1 MRKISTILTL
11 LLLCLCGNLSAQTRL
26 TNIADGEYLI
36 YCPASNS
43 GYAYYDGTN
52 QYLRRNTGTAVENC
66 KFTLTQGTGDYA
78 GWYTIQTHD
87 GKYVVAGTSLQH
99 SETAGVN
106 VKVVD
111 AEEATNDNKWWE
123 IAKDASNANYVDIF
137 PKQDNITSSSPA
149 WNYASNHQD
158 SYNVAVGLYG
168 ANDGNSQW
176 RLVTAKRV
184 ISMNF
189 RDSDD
194 GNATGLLTDGI
205 FRVTTDAWNNG
216 VNATGSS
223 SEWKTW
229 NGQAAETLGS
239 NWSVTWSSKN
249 TWRYTTSINENILKG
264 YLDDGAQSNGNYAT
278 VELSNLPF
286 TTGYDLYIYR
296 ATDTEN
302 ANFQPVSVTMNGH
315 TYTYSTSTD
324 LKGIG
329 FFGNSAWGQSRNTTS
344 VMGTNVICIKG
355 LNASEITISGG
366 QKSGNARGCVAAVQ
380 IVETGV
386 SNVINVVGD
395 TYDVSGV
402 TSPIYLIKDGDL
414 ALENASPELIAKY
427 IDVTGVT
434 GNVTLAGYVDINYT
448 LTDPNGVT
456 YSGVYNTFWDN
467 DATACPPMNG
477 VTFNNK
483 VFTNTG
489 TGYTL
494 TADISFPF
502 PVCTNSVEKSTGIQ
516 SDLGSS
522 MWFAK
527 TDDTGDYVCATNAQN
542 TTFGYRTQDNF
553 KWYIYP
559 SFADGQFS
567 FKIKHNSG
575 KYIPSFTGSQ
585 GPNTKNYL
593 VDEASAGTFYYM
605 PCTLNKFGFSINA
618 VGAIFLTVNTSGTDQ
633 PIWSWAKSGNASH
646 EGSNLTFPKAEI
658 TLDDLKTQ
666 LATYQSIE
674 KFDIL
679 PGTIVQGP
687 DEFENPTEINAAIDA
702 ANNVDADNAEA
713 ILSYLEGT
721 ECTKLKNYQ
730 NRLTSIG
737 KPLANVQFLMKG
749 QYGTLIL
756 PCPSSIPT
764 GLRVYS
770 CSTLEEDGSTLVLTS
785 ATTRIE
791 AKTPYIIES
800 TEAGYTIVGW
810 SYLTATDGSTKNDGL
825 LTGVFD
831 AAGASVPTGGYVL
844 ARNKNTG
851 KQGFF
856 RTNGTVTCPQYKCY
870 LTLPAENATAAK
882 ELYFDNNGTTT
893 GIEAIFGGENN
904 EVVIYDLSGKRLS
917 RLQKGVNI
925 VNGHKVIVK

>member
-1 MRKISTILTL
+1 MRKISSILTL

-26 TNIADGEYLI
+26 TNIADGVYYLC
-36 YCPASNS
+36 CPAN
-43 GYAYYDGTN
+43 GAYAYYDGSN
-52 QYLRRNTGTAVENC
+52 QFLRRATGAQEEG
-66 KFTLTQGTGDYA
+66 KFTITQGTGEYE
-78 GWYTIQTHD
+78 GYYTIQIQD
-87 GKYVVAGTSLQH
+87 GQFVVAGSDIANH
-99 SETAGVN
+99 STVAGTN
-106 VKVVD
+106 VKVV
-111 AEEATNDNKWWE
+111 AASEATDANKWWA
-123 IAKDASNANYVDIF
+123 ITTDGSNASYMDIF
-137 PKQDNITSSSPA
+137 PKQESLTTTTPA
-149 WNYASNHQD
+149 WNFASD
-158 SYNVAVGLYG
+158 YNGNANQAVGVYG
-168 ANDGNSQW
+168 ANDGNSNW
-176 RLVTAKRV
+176 ILVTAKRV

-189 RDSDD
+189 GNQ
-194 GNATGLLTDGI
+194 GNALFTDG
-205 FRVTTDAWNNG
+205 VNKVLAAAWNNVTAAG
-216 VNATGSS
+216 NTRTDLV
-223 SEWKTW
+223 TW
-229 NGQAAETLGS
+229 NGTATETLSS
-239 NWSVTWSSKN
+239 NWSVTWSSPN
-249 TWRYTTSINENILKG
+249 LWNYTESIKETILKG
-264 YLDDGAQSNGNYAT
+264 YLDDGGSHANVT
-278 VELSNLPF
+278 FTNLPF

-296 ATDTEN
+296 ATDTQN
-302 ANFQPVSVTMNGH
+302 YKFRPIKVTMNGH

-324 LKGIG
+324 LQGIG
-329 FFGNSAWGQSRNTTS
+329 YFGDSNWGTTRNATS
-344 VMGTNVICIKG
+344 VLGTNVICIKG
-355 LNASEITISGG
+355 LNAAEITIEGG
-366 QKSGNARGCVAAVQ
+366 ENIGNARGCIAAVQ

-386 SNVINVVGD
+386 SNVINVEGD

-448 LTDPNGVT
+448 LTDPNGAT
-456 YSGVYNTFWDN
+456 YSGVYNTYWDN

-575 KYIPSFTGSQ
+575 KYIPSFTESQ
-585 GPNTKNYL
+585 GVNTKNYL

-605 PCTLNKFGFSINA
+605 PCTFDKLGFSINA
-618 VGAIFLTVNTSGTDQ
+618 EGAIFLTVNTSGTDQ
-633 PIWSWAKSGNASH
+633 PIWTWRKPTNATH
-646 EGSNLTFPKAEI
+646 QGSNLTFPKAEV
-658 TLDDLKTQ
+658 TTADLQTQ
-666 LATYQSIE
+666 LATYQNME

-687 DEFENPTEINAAIDA
+687 DEFANPTEINAAIDA
-702 ANNVDADNAEA
+702 ANNVNADNAEA

-730 NRLTSIG
+730 NQLTSIG
-737 KPLANVQFLMKG
+737 KTLANVQFLMKG

-764 GLRVYS
+764 SLSVYS
-770 CSTLEEDGSTLVLTS
+770 CSTLEEDGSTLVLTP

-791 AKTPYIIES
+791 AKKPYIIES

>member
-1 MRKISTILTL
+1 MRKISSILTL

-26 TNIADGEYLI
+26 TNIADGVYYLV
-36 YCPASNS
+36 CPANS
-43 GYAYYDGTN
+43 GHAYYDGTN
-52 QYLRRNTGTAVENC
+52 QYLRRTDSPQENG
-66 KFTLTQGTGDYA
+66 KFTITQGTGEYV
-78 GWYTIQTHD
+78 GYYTIQTND
-87 GKYVVAGTSLQH
+87 GKYVVAGTSLSH
-99 SETAGVN
+99 STEAGVN
-106 VKVVD
+106 VKVVES
-111 AEEATNDNKWWE
+111 AEATDENKWWV
-123 IAKDASNANYVDIF
+123 ITVDGSNASYVDIF
-137 PKQDNITSSSPA
+137 PKQPTLTTTTAA
-149 WNYASNHQD
+149 WNFASN
-158 SYNVAVGLYG
+158 YGTEANKVVGLWNASG
-168 ANDGNSQW
+168 GESNW
-176 RLVTAKRV
+176 ILVSTKRV

-189 RDSDD
+189 
-194 GNATGLLTDGI
+194 GNQGSALYSDGI
-205 FRVTTDAWNNG
+205 NKVPAAAWNNVTAAG
-216 VNATGSS
+216 NTRGDL
-223 SEWKTW
+223 KTW
-229 NGQAAETLGS
+229 DGTAAATLS
-239 NWSVTWSSKN
+239 PNWSVTWSSKE
-249 TWRYTTSINENILKG
+249 TWYYTTVTENILKG
-264 YLDDGAQSNGNYAT
+264 YLDDGAQANGKYAT
-278 VELSNLPF
+278 VTFTNLPF
-286 TTGYDLYIYR
+286 TTGYDLYIYS

-302 ANFQPVSVTMNGH
+302 ANFRPVSVTMNGH
-315 TYTYSTSTD
+315 TYTYTTESGVGYFGTS
-324 LKGIG
+324 
-329 FFGNSAWGQSRNTTS
+329 NWGQSRNATS

-355 LNASEITISGG
+355 LTASEITISGG
-366 QKSGNARGCVAAVQ
+366 DKSGSARGGIAAVQ
-380 IVETGV
+380 IVETGA
-386 SNVINVVGD
+386 SNVINVEGD

-414 ALENASPELIAKY
+414 SLENASPELIAKY

-448 LTDPNGVT
+448 LTDPNGAT
-456 YSGVYNTFWDN
+456 YSGVYNTYWDN

-502 PVCTNSVEKSTGIQ
+502 PVCTNSVEKNTGIQ
-516 SDLGSS
+516 SNLGSS

-527 TDDTGDYVCATNAQN
+527 TDETGDYVCATNAQN

-559 SFADGQFS
+559 SFANGQFS

-585 GPNTKNYL
+585 GSNTKNYL
-593 VDEASAGTFYYM
+593 VDEASAGTFFYM
-605 PCTLNKFGFSINA
+605 PCTLDKLGFSINA
-618 VGAIFLTVNTSGTDQ
+618 EGAIFLTVNTSGTDQ

-679 PGTIVQGP
+679 SGTIVQGP
-687 DEFENPTEINAAIDA
+687 DEFDNPTEINAAIDA
-702 ANNVDADNAEA
+702 ANNVDTDNEEA

-721 ECTKLKNYQ
+721 ECTKLKRYQ
-730 NRLTSIG
+730 NQLTSIG

-770 CSTLEEDGSTLVLTS
+770 CSTLEEDGSTLVLTP

-800 TEAGYTIVGW
+800 TEVGYTIVGW
-810 SYLTATDGSTKNDGL
+810 SYLTATDGSTKNVGL

-844 ARNKNTG
+844 ARNKTTR

-856 RTNGTVTCPQYKCY
+856 RTDGSVICPQYKCY
-870 LTLPAENATAAK
+870 LTVPSSATAAK
-882 ELYFDNNGTTT
+882 ELYFDNEGTTT

-904 EVVIYDLSGKRLS
+904 EVVIYDLSGKRLN

-925 VNGHKVIVK
+925 VNGHKVLVK